1 MTTKKGEMTM
11 TDAPATDSRT
21 AFVTSLR
28 ERILP
33 LRTRMVVRNDWL
45 TQRLDTLLPAL
56 MAREGFDLWIIA
68 AREYNEDPVIMTL
81 LPDPA
86 MAARRRTILV
96 FSRRADG
103 SVERL
108 TLDRYGF
115 GDFYARGWDPE
126 AEEQDACLARVVRER
141 DPKVIGLNISPTF
154 AFGDGLTHQE
164 YTRIAAALGKDLM
177 ARTTGAERLCVGWL
191 EQRIPAELGVYP
203 GIIALGHA
211 IIAEAFS
218 PRTIQPGSTT
228 TDDIV
233 WWMRQ
238 TMLDA
243 GLQAWFQPT
252 ITIQSADE
260 RWDALQR
267 TEDRRT
273 LIQHGDLLHCDMGFY
288 YLGLATDQQQHAYI
302 RKPGETDAPAGLQA
316 ALAAGNRLQDILCQ
330 TMVVGE
336 SGNTVLRE
344 ALADAR
350 DAGLTPSIYTHPLGY
365 HGHAAGPTIG
375 LWDRQDGVPGNGDYP
390 LFDSTCY
397 SIELNVRHP
406 VPEWDGQEVRIALEE
421 DAILSGG
428 VVSWLAG
435 RQTQLHLI

>member
-1 MTTKKGEMTM
+1 M
-11 TDAPATDSRT
+11 TDMEAADSRT
-21 AFVTSLR
+21 AFLTNLR
-28 ERILP
+28 ARVLP
-33 LRTRMVVRNDWL
+33 LRARAVVRNDWL
-45 TQRLDTLLPAL
+45 TQRLDTILPAL
-56 MAREGFDLWIIA
+56 MAREGFDMWIIA
-68 AREYNEDPVIMTL
+68 AREYNEDPVILTM
-81 LPDPA
+81 LPEPS

-96 FSRRADG
+96 FSRRPDG

-115 GDFYARGWDPE
+115 GEFYTKGWDPE

-141 DPKVIGLNISPTF
+141 DPQKIGLDISATF
-154 AFGDGLTHQE
+154 AFGDGLTHHE
-164 YTRIAAALGKDLM
+164 YTRIAAALGDELM
-177 ARTTGAERLCVGWL
+177 ARTTSAERLCVGWL
-191 EQRIPAELGVYP
+191 ERRIPAELEVYP
-203 GIIALGHA
+203 SIIGIGHA

-218 PRTIQPGSTT
+218 SRTIQPGSTT
-228 TDDIV
+228 TDDVV

-252 ITIQSADE
+252 ITIQSPDE
-260 RWDALQR
+260 AWNTLQR
-267 TEDRRT
+267 MDDRRT

-288 YLGLATDQQQHAYI
+288 YLGLATDHQQHAYI
-302 RKPGETDAPAGLQA
+302 RKLGETTAPAGLVA
-316 ALAAGNRLQDILCQ
+316 ALAAGNRLQDILRGA
-330 TMVVGE
+330 MAVGH

-390 LFDSTCY
+390 LYDNTCY

-421 DAILSGG
+421 DAVLTGG
-428 VVSWLAG
+428 TVSWLAG
-435 RQTQLHLI
+435 RQTELHLI

>member
-1 MTTKKGEMTM
+1 M
-11 TDAPATDSRT
+11 TDVIATDSRT
-21 AFVTSLR
+21 AFVTDLR
-28 ERILP
+28 ARVLP
-33 LRTRMVVRNDWL
+33 LRARAVVRNDWL
-45 TQRLDTLLPAL
+45 KQRLETILPAL
-56 MAREGFDLWIIA
+56 MAREGFDMWIIA
-68 AREYNEDPVIMTL
+68 AREYNEDPVIMTM
-81 LPDPA
+81 LPEPS

-96 FSRRADG
+96 FSRRPDG

-115 GDFYARGWDPE
+115 GEFYTKGWDPE

-141 DPKVIGLNISPTF
+141 DPKKIGLDVSATF
-154 AFGDGLTHQE
+154 AFGDGLTHHE
-164 YTRIAAALGKDLM
+164 YTRIAAALDDELM
-177 ARTTGAERLCVGWL
+177 ARTTSAERLCVGWL
-191 EQRIPAELGVYP
+191 ERRIPAELEVYP
-203 GIIALGHA
+203 GIVSLGHA

-218 PRTIQPGSTT
+218 SRTIQPGSTT
-228 TDDIV
+228 TDDVV

-252 ITIQSADE
+252 ITIQAPGE
-260 RWDALQR
+260 AWDKIQR
-267 TEDRRT
+267 TDDRRT
-273 LIQHGDLLHCDMGFY
+273 LMQHGDLLHCDMGFY
-288 YLGLATDQQQHAYI
+288 YHGLATDHQQHAYI
-302 RKPGETDAPAGLQA
+302 RKPDETEAPAGLVA
-316 ALAAGNRLQDILCQ
+316 ALAAGNRLQDILRGA
-330 TMVVGE
+330 MAVGH

-390 LFDSTCY
+390 LYDNTCY

-406 VPEWDGQEVRIALEE
+406 VPEWGGQDVRIALEE
-421 DAILSGG
+421 DAVLTGG
-428 VVSWLAG
+428 AVSWLAG
-435 RQTQLHLI
+435 RQTELHVI

>member
-1 MTTKKGEMTM
+1 M
-11 TDAPATDSRT
+11 TDMGATDSRI
-21 AFVTSLR
+21 AFVTTLR
-28 ERILP
+28 QRILP
-33 LRTRMVVRNDWL
+33 LRTRAVVRNDWL
-45 TQRLDTLLPAL
+45 AQRLDTILPAL
-56 MAREGFDLWIIA
+56 MAREGFDMWIIA
-68 AREYNEDPVIMTL
+68 AREYNEDPVIMTM
-81 LPDPA
+81 LPEPS

-96 FSRRADG
+96 FSRRPDG

-115 GDFYARGWDPE
+115 GEFYTKGWDPE
-126 AEEQDACLARVVRER
+126 AEEQDACLARVVREC
-141 DPKVIGLNISPTF
+141 DSKKIGLDISGTF
-154 AFGDGLTHQE
+154 AFGDGLTHHE
-164 YTRIAAALGKDLM
+164 YTRIAAALGDELM
-177 ARTTGAERLCVGWL
+177 ARTTSAERLCVGWL
-191 EQRIPAELGVYP
+191 ERRIPAELEIYP
-203 GIIALGHA
+203 SIIGIGHA

-228 TDDIV
+228 TDDVV

-252 ITIQSADE
+252 ITIQSPGEA
-260 RWDALQR
+260 WDTIQR
-267 TEDRRT
+267 TDDRRT

-288 YLGLATDQQQHAYI
+288 YLGLATDHQQHAYI
-302 RKPGETDAPAGLQA
+302 RKPGETAAPAGLVA
-316 ALAAGNRLQDILCQ
+316 ALAAGNRLQDILRGA
-330 TMVVGE
+330 MAVGH

-390 LFDSTCY
+390 LYDNTCY

-421 DAILSGG
+421 DAVLTGG
-428 VVSWLAG
+428 SVSWLAG
-435 RQTQLHLI
+435 RQTELHLI

>member
-1 MTTKKGEMTM
+1 M
-11 TDAPATDSRT
+11 TDMEATDSCT
-21 AFVTSLR
+21 AFLTNLR
-28 ERILP
+28 QRILP
-33 LRTRMVVRNDWL
+33 LRARAVVRNDWL
-45 TQRLDTLLPAL
+45 RQRLDTILPAL
-56 MAREGFDLWIIA
+56 MAREGFDMWIIA
-68 AREYNEDPVIMTL
+68 AREYNEDPVILTM
-81 LPDPA
+81 LPEPS

-96 FSRRADG
+96 FSRRPDG

-115 GDFYARGWDPE
+115 GEFYTKGWDLE

-141 DPKVIGLNISPTF
+141 DPRKIGLDISATF
-154 AFGDGLTHQE
+154 AFGDGLTHHEQ
-164 YTRIAAALGKDLM
+164 TRIAAALGDELM
-177 ARTTGAERLCVGWL
+177 ARTTSAERLCVGWL
-191 EQRIPAELGVYP
+191 ERRIPAELEVYP
-203 GIIALGHA
+203 SIIGIGHA

-228 TDDIV
+228 TDDVV

-252 ITIQSADE
+252 ITIQSPGEA
-260 RWDALQR
+260 WNTIQR
-267 TEDRRT
+267 TDDRRT

-288 YLGLATDQQQHAYI
+288 YLGLATDHQQHAYI
-302 RKPGETDAPAGLQA
+302 RTPGETAAPAGLVA
-316 ALAAGNRLQDILCQ
+316 ALAAGNRLQDILRGA
-330 TMVVGE
+330 MAVGH

-390 LFDSTCY
+390 LYDNTCY

-406 VPEWDGQEVRIALEE
+406 VPEWGGQEVRIALEE
-421 DAILSGG
+421 DAVLTGG
-428 VVSWLAG
+428 TVSWLAG
-435 RQTQLHLI
+435 RQTELHLI

>member
-1 MTTKKGEMTM
+1 M
-11 TDAPATDSRT
+11 TDTGATDHRA
-21 AFVTSLR
+21 AFVTALR
-28 ERILP
+28 ERVLP
-33 LRTRMVVRNDWL
+33 LRARAVVRNDWL
-45 TQRLDTLLPAL
+45 KQRLDTILPAL
-56 MAREGFDLWIIA
+56 MAREGFDMWIIA
-68 AREYNEDPVIMTL
+68 AREYNEDPVIMTM
-81 LPDPA
+81 LPEPS

-96 FSRRADG
+96 FSRRPDG

-115 GDFYARGWDPE
+115 GEFYTKGWDPE
-126 AEEQDACLARVVRER
+126 TEEQDACLARVVRER
-141 DPKVIGLNISPTF
+141 DPQKIGLDISTTF
-154 AFGDGLTHQE
+154 AFGDGLTYQE
-164 YTRIAAALGKDLM
+164 HARIAAALGEELM

-191 EQRIPAELGVYP
+191 ERRIPAELEVYP
-203 GIIALGHA
+203 SIIALGHA

-218 PRTIQPGSTT
+218 SRTITPAVTT
-228 TDDIV
+228 TDDLV

-252 ITIQSADE
+252 ITLQSPGEA
-260 RWDALQR
+260 WDAIQR
-267 TEDRRT
+267 TDDRRT
-273 LIQHGDLLHCDMGFY
+273 LIQYGDLLHCDMGFY
-288 YLGLATDQQQHAYI
+288 YLGLATDHQQHAYI
-302 RKPGETDAPAGLQA
+302 LKPGETEAPTGLVA
-316 ALAAGNRLQDILCQ
+316 ALAAGNRLQDILRGA
-330 TMVVGE
+330 MVAGH

-390 LFDSTCY
+390 LHDSTCY

-406 VPEWDGQEVRIALEE
+406 VPEWGGQEVRIALEE
-421 DAILSGG
+421 DAVLTDGA
-428 VVSWLAG
+428 VSWLSG
-435 RQTQLHLI
+435 RQTELHLI

>member
-1 MTTKKGEMTM
+1 M
-11 TDAPATDSRT
+11 TDMEATDSRT
-21 AFVTSLR
+21 AFLTNLR
-28 ERILP
+28 QRILP
-33 LRTRMVVRNDWL
+33 LRARAVVRNDWL
-45 TQRLDTLLPAL
+45 TQRLDTILPAV
-56 MAREGFDLWIIA
+56 MAREGFDMWIIA
-68 AREYNEDPVIMTL
+68 AREYNEDPVIMTM
-81 LPDPA
+81 LPEPS

-96 FSRRADG
+96 FTRRPDG

-115 GDFYARGWDPE
+115 GEFYTKGWDPE

-141 DPKVIGLNISPTF
+141 DPQKIGLDISATF
-154 AFGDGLTHQE
+154 AFGDGLTHHE
-164 YTRIAAALGKDLM
+164 YTRIAAALGDELM
-177 ARTTGAERLCVGWL
+177 ARTTSAERLCVGWL
-191 EQRIPAELGVYP
+191 ERRIPAELEIYP
-203 GIIALGHA
+203 SIIGIGHA

-228 TDDIV
+228 TDDVV

-252 ITIQSADE
+252 ITIQSPGEA
-260 RWDALQR
+260 WNTIQR
-267 TEDRRT
+267 TDDRRT
-273 LIQHGDLLHCDMGFY
+273 LIQSGDLLHCDMGFY
-288 YLGLATDQQQHAYI
+288 YLGLATDHQQHAYI
-302 RKPGETDAPAGLQA
+302 RKPGETAAPAGLVA
-316 ALAAGNRLQDILCQ
+316 ALAAGNRLQDILRGA
-330 TMVVGE
+330 MAVGH
-336 SGNTVLRE
+336 SGNSVLRE

-375 LWDRQDGVPGNGDYP
+375 LWDQQDGVPGNGDYP
-390 LFDSTCY
+390 LYDNTCY

-421 DAILSGG
+421 DAVLSGDA
-428 VVSWLAG
+428 VSWLAG
-435 RQTQLHLI
+435 RQTELHLI

>member
-1 MTTKKGEMTM
+1 M
-11 TDAPATDSRT
+11 TDRAAADSRT
-21 AFVTSLR
+21 AFLTNLR
-28 ERILP
+28 ERVLP
-33 LRTRMVVRNDWL
+33 LRARAVLRNDWL
-45 TQRLDTLLPAL
+45 TQRLDTILPAL
-56 MAREGFDLWIIA
+56 MAREGFDMWIIA
-68 AREYNEDPVIMTL
+68 AREYNEDPVIMTM
-81 LPDPA
+81 LPEPS

-96 FSRRADG
+96 FSRRPDG

-115 GDFYARGWDPE
+115 GEFYTKGWDPE

-141 DPKVIGLNISPTF
+141 GPKTIGLDISATF
-154 AFGDGLTHQE
+154 AFGDGLTHHEQ
-164 YTRIAAALGKDLM
+164 TRIAAALGEELM
-177 ARTTGAERLCVGWL
+177 ARTTSAERLCVGWL
-191 EQRIPAELGVYP
+191 ERRIPAELEVYP
-203 GIIALGHA
+203 SIIALGHA

-228 TDDIV
+228 TDDVV

-252 ITIQSADE
+252 ITIQSPGEA
-260 RWDALQR
+260 WNTIQR
-267 TEDRRT
+267 TDDRRT

-288 YLGLATDQQQHAYI
+288 YLGLATDHQQHAYI
-302 RKPGETDAPAGLQA
+302 RKLGETVAPAGLVA
-316 ALAAGNRLQDILCQ
+316 ALAAGNRLQDILRGAM
-330 TMVVGE
+330 TVGH

-375 LWDRQDGVPGNGDYP
+375 LWDRQEGVPGNGDYP
-390 LFDSTCY
+390 LYDDTCY

-421 DAILSGG
+421 DAVLTGG
-428 VVSWLAG
+428 TVSWLAG
-435 RQTQLHLI
+435 RQTELHLI

>member
-1 MTTKKGEMTM
+1 M
-11 TDAPATDSRT
+11 TDTVATDHRT
-21 AFVTSLR
+21 AFVSALR
-28 ERILP
+28 ARILP
-33 LRTRMVVRNDWL
+33 LRARAVVRNDWL
-45 TQRLDTLLPAL
+45 TQRLETILPAL
-56 MAREGFDLWIIA
+56 MAREGFDMWIIA
-68 AREYNEDPVIMTL
+68 AREYNEDPVIMTM
-81 LPDPA
+81 LPEPS

-96 FSRRADG
+96 FSRRPDG

-115 GDFYARGWDPE
+115 GEFYTKGWDPE

-141 DPKVIGLNISPTF
+141 DPQKIGLDISATF

-164 YTRIAAALGKDLM
+164 YTRIAAALGKKYMD
-177 ARTTGAERLCVGWL
+177 RTTSAERLCVGWL
-191 EQRIPAELGVYP
+191 ERRIPAELEIYP
-203 GIIALGHA
+203 SIIAIGHA
-211 IIAEAFS
+211 IIAEAYS

-228 TDDIV
+228 TDDVV

-252 ITIQSADE
+252 ITVQAPGE
-260 RWDALQR
+260 AWDKIQR
-267 TEDRRT
+267 TDDRRT

-288 YLGLATDQQQHAYI
+288 YLGLATDHQQHAYI
-302 RKPGETDAPAGLQA
+302 LRPGETQAPEGLVA
-316 ALAAGNRLQDILCQ
+316 ALAAGNRLQDILRGAM
-330 TMVVGE
+330 TVGH

-390 LFDSTCY
+390 LYENTCY
-397 SIELNVRHP
+397 SIELNIRHP
-406 VPEWDGQEVRIALEE
+406 VPEWGGQEVRIALEE
-421 DAILSGG
+421 DAVLTGG
-428 VVSWLAG
+428 AVSWLAG
-435 RQTQLHLI
+435 RQTELHLI

>member
-1 MTTKKGEMTM
+1 M
-11 TDAPATDSRT
+11 TDMEATDSRT
-21 AFVTSLR
+21 AFLTNLR
-28 ERILP
+28 ERVLP
-33 LRTRMVVRNDWL
+33 LRARAVVRNDWL
-45 TQRLDTLLPAL
+45 KQRLDTILPAV
-56 MAREGFDLWIIA
+56 MAREGFDMWIIA
-68 AREYNEDPVIMTL
+68 AREYNEDPVIMTM
-81 LPDPA
+81 LPEPS

-96 FSRRADG
+96 FSRRPDG

-115 GDFYARGWDPE
+115 GEFYTKGWDPE
-126 AEEQDACLARVVRER
+126 AEEQDACLARAVRER
-141 DPKVIGLNISPTF
+141 DPKVIGLDFSATF
-154 AFGDGLTHQE
+154 AFGDGLTHHE
-164 YTRIAAALGKDLM
+164 YTRIAAALGEELM
-177 ARTTGAERLCVGWL
+177 ARTMSAERLCVGWL
-191 EQRIPAELGVYP
+191 ERRIPAELEVYP
-203 GIIALGHA
+203 SIIGIGHA

-218 PRTIQPGSTT
+218 SRTIQPGSTT
-228 TDDIV
+228 TDDVV

-252 ITIQSADE
+252 ITIQSPGEA
-260 RWDALQR
+260 WDALQW
-267 TEDRRT
+267 TDDRRT

-288 YLGLATDQQQHAYI
+288 YLGLATDHQQHAYI
-302 RKPGETDAPAGLQA
+302 RKPGEAAAPAGLVA
-316 ALAAGNRLQDILCQ
+316 ALAAGNRLQDILRGA
-330 TMVVGE
+330 MAVGH

-390 LFDSTCY
+390 LYDNTCY

-421 DAILSGG
+421 DAVLTGG
-428 VVSWLAG
+428 AVSWLAG
-435 RQTQLHLI
+435 RQTELHLI

>member
-1 MTTKKGEMTM
+1 M
-11 TDAPATDSRT
+11 TDTEATDSRT
-21 AFVTSLR
+21 TFLTNLR
-28 ERILP
+28 ERVLP
-33 LRTRMVVRNDWL
+33 LRARAVVRNDWL
-45 TQRLDTLLPAL
+45 KQRLDTILPAV
-56 MAREGFDLWIIA
+56 MAREGFDMWIIA

-81 LPDPA
+81 LPEPS

-96 FSRRADG
+96 FSRRSDG

-115 GDFYARGWDPE
+115 GEFYTKGWDPE

-141 DPKVIGLNISPTF
+141 DPQTIGLDISATF
-154 AFGDGLTHQE
+154 AFGDGLTHHE
-164 YTRIAAALGKDLM
+164 YTRIAALGEELM
-177 ARTTGAERLCVGWL
+177 ARTTSAERLCVGWL
-191 EQRIPAELGVYP
+191 ERRIPAELEVYP
-203 GIIALGHA
+203 SIIGIGHA

-218 PRTIQPGSTT
+218 SRTIQPGSTT
-228 TDDIV
+228 TDDVV

-252 ITIQSADE
+252 ITIQSPGEA
-260 RWDALQR
+260 WDAIQR
-267 TEDRRT
+267 TDDRRT

-288 YLGLATDQQQHAYI
+288 YLGLATDHQQHAYI
-302 RKPGETDAPAGLQA
+302 RKPGETAAPAGLVA
-316 ALAAGNRLQDILCQ
+316 ALAAGNRLQDILRRAM
-330 TMVVGE
+330 TVGH

-390 LFDSTCY
+390 LYDNTCY

-406 VPEWDGQEVRIALEE
+406 VPEWGGQEVRIALEE
-421 DAILSGG
+421 DAVLTGG
-428 VVSWLAG
+428 TVSWLAG
-435 RQTQLHLI
+435 RQTEFHVI

>member
-1 MTTKKGEMTM
+1 M
-11 TDAPATDSRT
+11 TDMEATDSHT
-21 AFVTSLR
+21 AFLTDLR
-28 ERILP
+28 ARVLP
-33 LRTRMVVRNDWL
+33 LRARAVIRNDWL
-45 TQRLDTLLPAL
+45 TQRLDTILPAL
-56 MAREGFDLWIIA
+56 MAREGFDMWIIA
-68 AREYNEDPVIMTL
+68 AREYNEDPVIMTM
-81 LPDPA
+81 LPEPS

-96 FSRRADG
+96 FSRRPDG

-115 GDFYARGWDPE
+115 GEFYTKGWDPE

-141 DPKVIGLNISPTF
+141 DPKTIGLDISATF
-154 AFGDGLTHQE
+154 AFGDGLTHHEQ
-164 YTRIAAALGKDLM
+164 TRIAAALGEELM
-177 ARTTGAERLCVGWL
+177 ARTTSAERLCVGWL
-191 EQRIPAELGVYP
+191 ERRISAELEVYP
-203 GIIALGHA
+203 SIIALGHA
-211 IIAEAFS
+211 IISEAFS

-228 TDDIV
+228 TDDVV

-252 ITIQSADE
+252 ITIQSPGEA
-260 RWDALQR
+260 WNTLQR
-267 TEDRRT
+267 TDDRRT

-288 YLGLATDQQQHAYI
+288 YLGLATDHQQHAYI
-302 RKPGETDAPAGLQA
+302 RKSGETEAPAGLVA
-316 ALAAGNRLQDILCQ
+316 ALVAGNRLQDILRGA
-330 TMVVGE
+330 MAVGH
-336 SGNTVLRE
+336 SGNAVLRE

-390 LFDSTCY
+390 LYDNTCY

-421 DAILSGG
+421 DAVLTGG
-428 VVSWLAG
+428 AVSWLAG
-435 RQTQLHLI
+435 RQTELHLI

>member
-1 MTTKKGEMTM
+1 M
-11 TDAPATDSRT
+11 TDIEATDSHT
-21 AFVTSLR
+21 AFLTNLR
-28 ERILP
+28 QRILP
-33 LRTRMVVRNDWL
+33 LRARAVVRNDWL
-45 TQRLDTLLPAL
+45 RQRLDTILPAV
-56 MAREGFDLWIIA
+56 MAREGFDMWIIA
-68 AREYNEDPVIMTL
+68 AREYNEDPVIMTM
-81 LPDPA
+81 LPEPS

-96 FSRRADG
+96 FSRRPDG

-115 GDFYARGWDPE
+115 GEFYTKGWDPE

-141 DPKVIGLNISPTF
+141 DPQKIGLDISATF
-154 AFGDGLTHQE
+154 AFGDGLTHHEQ
-164 YTRIAAALGKDLM
+164 TRIAAALGDELM
-177 ARTTGAERLCVGWL
+177 TRTTSAERLCVGWL
-191 EQRIPAELGVYP
+191 ERRIPAELEIYP
-203 GIIALGHA
+203 SIVGIGHA

-218 PRTIQPGSTT
+218 PRTILPGSTT
-228 TDDIV
+228 TDDVV

-252 ITIQSADE
+252 ITIQSPSEA
-260 RWDALQR
+260 WNAIQR
-267 TEDRRT
+267 TDDRRT

-288 YLGLATDQQQHAYI
+288 YLGLATDHQQHAYI
-302 RKPGETDAPAGLQA
+302 RKPGEMAAPAGLVA
-316 ALAAGNRLQDILCQ
+316 ALAAGNRLQDILRGA
-330 TMVVGE
+330 MAVGH

-390 LFDSTCY
+390 LYNNTCY

-421 DAILSGG
+421 DAVLTGG
-428 VVSWLAG
+428 AVSWLAG
-435 RQTQLHLI
+435 RQTELHLI